1 MEPRVPGIRGIV
13 GWSATAVWSS
23 LSSRHSPL
31 SAQLLLFSLTS
42 YSLTCINKVIKT
54 CALLIQS
61 VRSCPNNLQPPSP
74 LRRSAAV
81 LENTKKVRRT
91 SQYPELVL
99 YEDAAGHSLYVP
111 PHQRRVLLTCPR
123 TPSDNAFRHN
133 SRTAAAVRRH
143 CLLDTPPHSRQNPAL
158 RSTPQALRA
167 PHPEHKAVK
176 LASLGNGKPRNP
188 SSSLASRPYRPKK
201 RLMC

>member
-1 MEPRVPGIRGIV
+1 MVRYGRLVLLELKTFPAQRSVASLLSHIILSNLYQQGHQDLCSPDTV
-13 GWSATAVWSS
+13 G
-23 LSSRHSPL
+23 
-31 SAQLLLFSLTS
+31 
-42 YSLTCINKVIKT
+42 
-54 CALLIQS
+54 ALLS
-61 VRSCPNNLQPPSP
+61 EQPPAP
-74 LRRSAAV
+74 PPPGRSAAV

-111 PHQRRVLLTCPR
+111 PHQRWVLLTCPR

-143 CLLDTPPHSRQNPAL
+143 CLLDTPHSRQNPAL